1 MDRIAW
7 LAIRRAPWC
16 GLRLAD
22 LLVLS
27 EDLPRDAPLLRALR
41 DDARLK
47 QLSADGSARL
57 TRTLSVFE
65 TAPDQQGRK
74 PLRRWSES
82 TWLALEG
89 TAAVREPRELR
100 DAQRLFAKQSRS
112 GPCRGRVC
120 WNLLLTVVAIAQQK
134 K

>member
-41 DDARLK
+41 DDVRLK

-65 TAPDQQGRK
+65 TALAQQGRK
-74 PLRRWSES
+74 PLRRWIES
-82 TWLALEG
+82 TWLALG
-89 TAAVREPRELR
+89 GPAAVHEPRDLVA
-100 DAQRLFAKQSRS
+100 AQPFFAKIGSTS
-112 GPCRGRVC
+112 GRDRVC
-120 WNLLLTVVAIAQQK
+120 QYV
-134 K
+134 